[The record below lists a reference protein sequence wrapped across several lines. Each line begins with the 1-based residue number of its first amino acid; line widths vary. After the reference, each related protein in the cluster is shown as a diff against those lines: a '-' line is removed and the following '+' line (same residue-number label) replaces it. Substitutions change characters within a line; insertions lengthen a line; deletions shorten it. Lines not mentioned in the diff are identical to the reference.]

1 MIMID
6 TRNIQEVNVS
16 SVGLAVVQSCPPP
29 PSQQLHQSIIQD
41 EDECAAVVSTIMVEE
56 VIVEE
61 ASSPPPSPP
70 QMLTN
75 DAALPMPSFTP
86 PPPFSTEAE
95 SATQKSVVLHQ
106 EEYQQPTNNLDDKS
120 APVETGGEL
129 VLSKTQPLQP
139 QQQQPSQPLPE
150 EQPSQPLLPEEKQP
164 SLPVDI
170 GVDDVVSVVQQSST
184 LHHQQQQ
191 HDMDL
196 DDANDA
202 SAASQTQQDAEQ
214 VLCDDASSVEE
225 LLQQHPIGNAVQV
238 TMCKSNLLLFNFET
252 SLVRDETKLA
262 SIIIKSLPEY
272 VDSSDIELEYQGESI
287 EGIFSGADKH
297 HVCGQPIDDINKN
310 RLMRGLVYYVREL
323 ISSEDE
329 EERATAIILCWTDDA
344 ASTSEIFLE
353 RVSICEYLRLME
365 DGYVLCY
372 V

>member
-1 MIMID
+1 MMMID
-6 TRNIQEVNVS
+6 TSNFQEVNVS
-16 SVGLAVVQSCPPP
+16 SVGLAAVQSSPPP

-41 EDECAAVVSTIMVEE
+41 EDECAAVLSTTAVKE
-56 VIVEE
+56 VIVEV
-61 ASSPPPSPP
+61 ASPPPSPP

-75 DAALPMPSFTP
+75 DAALPLPSSTP
-86 PPPFSTEAE
+86 PPPFSTGAE
-95 SATQKSVVLHQ
+95 SATQNSVLQ
-106 EEYQQPTNNLDDKS
+106 EEYQQPPNNFDDKS

-129 VLSKTQPLQP
+129 VLSKTQPPQP
-139 QQQQPSQPLPE
+139 EQQQPSQPLPE
-150 EQPSQPLLPEEKQP
+150 EQPSQPLPEEQQP

-170 GVDDVVSVVQQSST
+170 LVDVVSMIQQSST
-184 LHHQQQQ
+184 LHLQQQQ
-191 HDMDL
+191 HSMHL
-196 DDANDA
+196 DDANA
-202 SAASQTQQDAEQ
+202 APSAASQKQQDAEP
-214 VLCDDASSVEE
+214 VLFDDASVEE

-238 TMCKSNLLLFNFET
+238 TMCKSNLISFNFET
-252 SLVRDETKLA
+252 SLVRDESKLA

-287 EGIFSGADKH
+287 EGVFSGADKH
-297 HVCGQPIDDINKN
+297 HVCGQPIDDINQN

-323 ISSEDE
+323 TSSED

-365 DGYVLCY
+365 DGCVLCY

>member
-1 MIMID
+1 
-6 TRNIQEVNVS
+6 
-16 SVGLAVVQSCPPP
+16 
-29 PSQQLHQSIIQD
+29 
-41 EDECAAVVSTIMVEE
+41 
-56 VIVEE
+56 
-61 ASSPPPSPP
+61 
-70 QMLTN
+70 
-75 DAALPMPSFTP
+75 
-86 PPPFSTEAE
+86 
-95 SATQKSVVLHQ
+95 
-106 EEYQQPTNNLDDKS
+106 
-120 APVETGGEL
+120 
-129 VLSKTQPLQP
+129 
-139 QQQQPSQPLPE
+139 
-150 EQPSQPLLPEEKQP
+150 
-164 SLPVDI
+164 
-170 GVDDVVSVVQQSST
+170 VVQQSST

-196 DDANDA
+196 DDANAA

-214 VLCDDASSVEE
+214 VLFDDASSVEK
-225 LLQQHPIGNAVQV
+225 LLQQNPIGNAVQV
-238 TMCKSNLLLFNFET
+238 TMCKSNLLSFNFET

-297 HVCGQPIDDINKN
+297 HVCGQPIDDINQN

-372 V
+372 VKLSYS